1 MIIVIRREDESVAI
15 MRLLPIAA
23 VRLADGKRFTT
34 PKVVYS
40 DDRKKVQLTLAVDD
54 SPAAIM
60 TVPAAMLDSRDPVD
74 GWQLEF
80 PEPKREI
87 ERWRL
92 SLSPQEPRD
101 VSFRSMSCSAIPQDR
116 SFRNAWCDVTPEPA
130 IDIDMDKARAIH
142 KDRLRA
148 RRAPMLAKLD
158 IDYQRADEQGAKKQK
173 RDIAARKQALRDVTD
188 DPLVAAATTPEAL
201 KNVIPAV
208 LTG

>member
-40 DDRKKVQLTLAVDD
+40 DDRKTAELTLAVDD

-60 TVPAAMLDSRDPVD
+60 TVPAAMLDSGDAVD

-80 PEPKREI
+80 PDPEREI

-92 SLSPQEPRD
+92 SFAPQEPRD
-101 VSFRSMSCSAIPQDR
+101 VSFRPMPCSAIPEDR
-116 SFRNAWCDVTPEPA
+116 YFRNAWCDVTLEPM

-142 KDRLRA
+142 KNRLRA

-158 IDYQRADEQGAKKQK
+158 IDYQRADEHGAKKQK

-188 DPLVAAATTPEAL
+188 DPLMAAATTPEAL
-201 KNVIPAV
+201 KNVIPAA

>member
-23 VRLADGKRFTT
+23 VRLADGKRFTI

-40 DDRKKVQLTLAVDD
+40 DDRKTVQLTLAVDD

-60 TVPAAMLDSRDPVD
+60 TVPATMLDSGDPVD

-80 PEPKREI
+80 SDPKREI

-92 SLSPQEPRD
+92 SLGPQEPRD
-101 VSFRSMSCSAIPQDR
+101 VSFRAMPCSAIPQDR
-116 SFRNAWCDVTPEPA
+116 SFRDAWCDVTPEPV

-142 KDRLRA
+142 KDRLRVL
-148 RRAPMLAKLD
+148 RKPLLAGLD
-158 IDYQRADEQGAKKQK
+158 IEYQRADERGNKTKKK
-173 RDIAARKQALRDVTD
+173 KIVALKKELRDVTD
-188 DPLVAAATTPEAL
+188 DPAILAAKTPDEL
-201 KNVIPAV
+201 KAV
-208 LTG
+208 WPVSL